1 MDKAERKKQKS
12 GKTNLVLVLVL
23 IVLCGWAVWQLA
35 FKPAYPTQTVTIR
48 QENEVLKTLTLPTGH
63 SKTFSLK
70 RWGIDM
76 ELELSPGMARVMHS
90 DCPDKICVNTGWLS
104 EPGQTAVCMP
114 NRVTVTI
121 D

>member
-1 MDKAERKKQKS
+1 MANNKPKKKKS
-12 GKTNLVLVLVL
+12 SNLVPVL
-23 IVLCGWAVWQLA
+23 ILIALCGWAVWQMAL
-35 FKPAYPTQTVTIR
+35 KPAYPSTTVTIR
-48 QENEVLKTLTLPTGH
+48 QENEVLKTLTLPVGQ
-63 SKTFSLK
+63 SKTYSLQ

-104 EPGQTAVCMP
+104 ESGQTAVCMP
-114 NRVTVTI
+114 NRVTITI